1 MVWYTQSNITVCCA
15 TSSYTYLSVTFVNL
29 RTCNSIFIFA
39 CVVIIL
45 FTCNTCLVN
54 HGACHV
60 IFCSWY
66 FGDVARAEAEKWL
79 LIPGNP
85 SGTFLVRTSSSQKNS
100 LSLSLRDGEG
110 IKHYRIRR
118 LDDGGYFIASRRTF
132 QTLRVRWNLW
142 RGLGGF

>member
-1 MVWYTQSNITVCCA
+1 MS
-15 TSSYTYLSVTFVNL
+15 
-29 RTCNSIFIFA
+29 FISFPS
-39 CVVIIL
+39 L
-45 FTCNTCLVN
+45 Y
-54 HGACHV
+54 
-60 IFCSWY
+60 SWY

-79 LIPGNP
+79 LIAGNP

-132 QTLRVRWNLW
+132 QTLRVSLQLSLWNDIICVYEGSKELN
-142 RGLGGF
+142 LKPITL

>member
-1 MVWYTQSNITVCCA
+1 MYQ
-15 TSSYTYLSVTFVNL
+15 
-29 RTCNSIFIFA
+29 IFHIPRPPS
-39 CVVIIL
+39 L
-45 FTCNTCLVN
+45 NR
-54 HGACHV
+54 
-60 IFCSWY
+60 SWY

-79 LIPGNP
+79 LITGNP

-132 QTLRVRWNLW
+132 QTLRVSRQLS
-142 RGLGGF
+142 LCE